1 MTLAETARKLGV
13 SFYAYL
19 RDRITG
25 EYAIP
30 PLAELVTQ
38 AASQLGL
45 QHLRPAPIY

>member
-1 MTLAETARKLGV
+1 MTLAETARKLGL

-38 AASQLGL
+38 AAIQLGL
-45 QHLRPAPIY
+45 GLYRIAPIY

>member
-1 MTLAETARKLGV
+1 MTLTETTRKLGV

-19 RDRITG
+19 RDRIAG

-38 AASQLGL
+38 AAIQFGL
-45 QHLRPAPIY
+45 WQSRAALN